1 MMILHVTGQLDW
13 NQTHARE
20 QIANKFDFSDAAIRH
35 LSSYIKYQEII
46 SSVIGWDRL
55 IDLMVFV
62 IQGRYS
68 IRSFYVD
75 LILKIIERPRDQWS
89 NIMDRVIQGIR
100 GGKPFKDILE
110 DLGLK

>member
-1 MMILHVTGQLDW
+1 
-13 NQTHARE
+13 
-20 QIANKFDFSDAAIRH
+20 
-35 LSSYIKYQEII
+35 
-46 SSVIGWDRL
+46 
-55 IDLMVFV
+55 MVFV